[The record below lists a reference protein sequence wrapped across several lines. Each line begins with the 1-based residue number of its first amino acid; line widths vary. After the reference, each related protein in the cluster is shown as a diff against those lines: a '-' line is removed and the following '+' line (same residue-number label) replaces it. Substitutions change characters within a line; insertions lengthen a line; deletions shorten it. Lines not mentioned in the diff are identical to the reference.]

1 MALKIDR
8 VQLQFE
14 IKPDY
19 DQQQL
24 LALKEDLKKANRE
37 LSQTEREIEKLK
49 KAKPV
54 NPSDQAQWRAQLD
67 QLNKKYQ
74 EQVIAV
80 QNAQRAVDKH
90 IEKMGLENLSM
101 AELTNRAR
109 TLNTILRN
117 LNPNSPSYTEYKN
130 KLEQINAR
138 LKELRGTAANT
149 RLSLAKLADG
159 FNRYATLAASAVAS
173 LTGLALTVRKCT
185 DDYAKMEDVMA
196 GVRKYTGQSD
206 EQVREM
212 NEDFKRMD
220 TRTSIEKLNELAGA
234 AGRLGITSKDAI
246 EEFVDGAD
254 KIGVALG
261 DDLGEGAVDVIGKL
275 AIAFG
280 DDKTKGL
287 RGAMLATGSAL
298 NELVANS
305 PAKAQP
311 VIEFTEKL
319 SGVGQMAHL
328 TQAQIM
334 GFAAALDRNNQEMAT
349 SSTVMSQLITK
360 MYQDPARFASMAGM
374 EVKKFTDLI
383 HSDMNQ
389 ALVEWLQHVNKLGD
403 MSVLAGKFDELKM
416 DGTRAVGVLASLAGH
431 VDQVVESQRIATEAY
446 EEGSSV
452 IEEFRIQNETVQ
464 AELDKA
470 RKTFGTLSVE
480 LGGKLLPIAR
490 YAVTTG
496 GVAVKLLSRI
506 IDFTSNYRTTLLLT
520 ATALAGFIVYEK
532 LDIIQKKLMVFWS
545 EKVVATTKKL
555 WALLVAHP
563 WAAVGAAIAVVV
575 GLMADYVRR
584 ANQATLAQK
593 AMAKVE
599 NEATVEAE
607 KERFKLEQ
615 LRKVIHDNTRS
626 LDERRKAIATIQEI
640 VPGYIAEISKEGKV
654 YNENTALLDEYIK
667 KLKERALVEGA
678 KKQFDELGEQWAKLE
693 EQRLKLE
700 KDEKDRRDR
709 NARNQQAVIP
719 GAVGVWSNQAQ
730 TAVAEGAGQQ
740 MINAIE
746 RKQKEVQDAVD
757 RMGEVMKNA
766 AKIGDDSSGKSGN
779 TDNTDN
785 TDNSDYSGKTGSHT
799 TTTSSGENRQR
810 NEARKRM
817 KEEEDLAKAERQ
829 KADLE
834 AKQEYQQRLIT
845 EEEYHDRR
853 AQNEQAF
860 IARIQQIRESGYAT
874 EAERQEVQNMSL
886 DALINEANY
895 QQEQRKKQMQ
905 DTLQLMERS
914 YQADQIALE
923 QMRYS
928 GEIATEEE
936 YNRRKIEAEIDY
948 QRERL
953 RIIREAGGDT
963 MEADNALQRALLE
976 QTKEGQ
982 AQRLKELNKEMDDA
996 ALRGDYDRQ
1005 LSIQQQML
1013 DEKLITQEQYEHNIT
1028 DLTRQAEQDRQAI
1041 RESYAQAAGQL
1052 LSSTSS
1058 LFSAMQ
1064 SREEARVDKKYKTL
1078 IDRAKKNGKD
1088 TSKLEEQ
1095 QEQEKLEIKKKY
1107 ADKQFALTV
1116 LEIIAQGALGIQK
1129 IWAEWGWNP
1138 PVAVGLTATEAAV
1151 AAIQLATAK
1160 AQRDQAAGLYT
1171 GGYSDEVEG
1180 YTGDGDPRDMAGVVP
1195 VHKREFVINHEALKI
1210 PVVRRVADVI
1220 DSAQKRK
1227 AYNIQDTTRVL
1238 QNTIIRQTGLA
1249 QGGYSGND
1257 ARTPAAGST
1266 SPLMDGQGIIN
1277 SIERN
1282 TRMLQQLMD
1291 EGITI
1296 LQLRKRIRHEE
1307 QLERNASRS

>member
-19 DQQQL
+19 DQKQL

-49 KAKPV
+49 KTKPA
-54 NPSDQAQWRAQLD
+54 NASDQVWLKQRLEE
-67 QLNKKYQ
+67 LNKKYQ
-74 EQVIAV
+74 EQVVAV

-90 IEKMGLENLSM
+90 IGKMGLENLSM
-101 AELTNRAR
+101 AELTNRAK

-130 KLEQINAR
+130 KLEIINAR

-185 DDYAKMEDVMA
+185 DDFAKMEDVMA

-212 NEDFKRMD
+212 NEDFKKMD
-220 TRTSIEKLNELAGA
+220 TRTPREKLNDLAGA
-234 AGRLGITSKDAI
+234 AGRLGISSKAMI

-261 DDLGEGAVDVIGKL
+261 DDLGEGAVDTIGKL

-280 DDKTKGL
+280 EDKTKGL

-298 NELVANS
+298 NEIVQNS
-305 PAKAQP
+305 PAQAQP
-311 VIEFTEKL
+311 VIEFTQQL
-319 SGVGQMAHL
+319 SGVGQQAHL

-334 GFAAALDRNNQEMAT
+334 GYAAALDQNNQEMAT
-349 SSTVMSQLITK
+349 ASTVMSQLITK
-360 MYQDPARFASMAGM
+360 MYQDPARFAQMAGM

-383 HSDMNQ
+383 HTDMNQ
-389 ALVEWLQHVNKLGD
+389 AIVEWLQHVNKLGD
-403 MSVLAGKFDELKM
+403 MSVLAGKFDQLKM
-416 DGTRAVGVLASLAGH
+416 DGTRAVGVLSTLAGH
-431 VDQVVESQRIATEAY
+431 IDQVTEAQRIATEAY
-446 EEGSSV
+446 AEGTSV
-452 IEEFRIQNETVQ
+452 IEEFNVQNTTVQ
-464 AELDKA
+464 AEIDKA
-470 RKTFGTLSVE
+470 RKRFSDLSIE
-480 LGGKLLPIAR
+480 LGGKLMPLAR
-490 YAVTTG
+490 YAITSG
-496 GVAVKLLSRI
+496 GIAMKVLGGI
-506 IDFTSNYRTTLLLT
+506 IDFTSKYRTTLLLT
-520 ATALAGFIVYEK
+520 ATALAGFIAYEK
-532 LDIIQKKLMVFWS
+532 IDIDRKKLMVFWN
-545 EKVVATTKKL
+545 EKVVATSK
-555 WALLVAHP
+555 ALLKTLAAHP
-563 WAAVGAAIAVVV
+563 WAIVITAASMAI
-575 GLMADYVRR
+575 GLMIDLARKTDK
-584 ANQATLAQK
+584 ATLAQK

-709 NARNQQAVIP
+709 NARNQQAAIP

-766 AKIGDDSSGKSGN
+766 ANSGAASPDNSNN
-779 TDNTDN
+779 TDVV
-785 TDNSDYSGKTGSHT
+785 DNSDYSGKSHT
-799 TTTSSGENRQR
+799 TATSSGENRQR

-817 KEEEDLAKAERQ
+817 KEEEELAKAERQ
-829 KADLE
+829 KADLD

-853 AQNEQAF
+853 CQNEQAF
-860 IARIQQIRESGYAT
+860 IVRLQQIRESGYAT

-905 DTLQLMERS
+905 DTLQLMEQS

-1257 ARTPAAGST
+1257 ARTPAAGSS
-1266 SPLMDGQGIIN
+1266 SPLMDDQGIIN

-1296 LQLRKRIRHEE
+1296 LQLRKRIQHEE
-1307 QLERNASRS
+1307 KLERNASRS

>member
-8 VQLQFE
+8 IQLQFE

-19 DQQQL
+19 DQKQL

-49 KAKPV
+49 KTKPA
-54 NPSDQAQWRAQLD
+54 NASDQVWLKQRLEE
-67 QLNKKYQ
+67 LNKKYQ
-74 EQVIAV
+74 EQVVAV

-90 IEKMGLENLSM
+90 VEKMGLENLSM
-101 AELTNRAR
+101 AELTNRAK

-130 KLEQINAR
+130 KLEIINAR

-185 DDYAKMEDVMA
+185 DDFAKMEDVMA
-196 GVRKYTGQSD
+196 GVRKYTGQTD

-212 NEDFKRMD
+212 NEDFKKMD
-220 TRTSIEKLNELAGA
+220 TRTPREKLNDLAGA
-234 AGRLGITSKDAI
+234 AGRLGITSKAMI

-261 DDLGEGAVDVIGKL
+261 DDLGEGAVDTIGKL

-280 DDKTKGL
+280 EDKTKGL

-298 NELVANS
+298 NEIVQNS
-305 PAKAQP
+305 PAQAQP
-311 VIEFTEKL
+311 VIEFTQQL
-319 SGVGQMAHL
+319 SGVGQQAHL

-334 GFAAALDRNNQEMAT
+334 GFAAALDQNNQEMAT
-349 SSTVMSQLITK
+349 ASTVMSQLITK
-360 MYQDPARFASMAGM
+360 MYQDPARFAQMAGM
-374 EVKKFTDLI
+374 EVAKFKELI
-383 HSDMNQ
+383 HTDMNQ
-389 ALVEWLQHVNKLGD
+389 AIVEWLQHVNKLGD
-403 MSVLAGKFDELKM
+403 MSVLAGKFDQLKM
-416 DGTRAVGVLASLAGH
+416 DGTRAVGVLSTLAGH
-431 VDQVVESQRIATEAY
+431 IDQVTEAQRIATEAY
-446 EEGSSV
+446 EEGTSV
-452 IEEFRIQNETVQ
+452 IEEFNVQNTTVQ
-464 AELDKA
+464 AEIDKA
-470 RKTFGTLSVE
+470 RKRFADLSIE
-480 LGGKLLPIAR
+480 LGGKLMPLAR
-490 YAVTTG
+490 YAITSG
-496 GVAVKLLSRI
+496 SAAVKLLSRI

-520 ATALAGFIVYEK
+520 ATTLAGFIVYEK

-545 EKVVATTKKL
+545 EKVVVTTKKL

-563 WAAVGAAIAVVV
+563 WAAVGAAVAVVV

-584 ANQATLAQK
+584 SNAVSLAEQKMNENREEAIRKTGEEEAKLQILIRAAQDEKLSLTERQK
-593 AMAKVE
+593 AINELNRIIPEYNAHLDATTGKYIANKTALDNYLASLTRQYEIEGAKGMLSDLGRQIA
-599 NEATVEAE
+599 EATV
-607 KERFKLEQ
+607 KLNNAQ
-615 LRKVIHDNTRS
+615 KV
-626 LDERRKAIATIQEI
+626 LDDTQKTAGVTYTTSWGS
-640 VPGYIAEISKEGKV
+640 VG
-654 YNENTALLDEYIK
+654 NTASDARQRAQTEVDAAT
-667 KLKERALVEGA
+667 RALG
-678 KKQFDELGEQWAKLE
+678 
-693 EQRLKLE
+693 RLK
-700 KDEKDRRDR
+700 DARDKIL
-709 NARNQQAVIP
+709 NSY
-719 GAVGVWSNQAQ
+719 GADL
-730 TAVAEGAGQQ
+730 AG
-740 MINAIE
+740 
-746 RKQKEVQDAVD
+746 DAV
-757 RMGEVMKNA
+757 KNSVA
-766 AKIGDDSSGKSGN
+766 S
-779 TDNTDN
+779 
-785 TDNSDYSGKTGSHT
+785 SDYSDNSEKSDYSDKAGSHT
-799 TTTSSGENRQR
+799 TATSSGENSQR

-817 KEEEDLAKAERQ
+817 KEEEELAKAERQ
-829 KADLE
+829 KSDLE

-853 AQNEQAF
+853 YQNEQAF
-860 IARIQQIRESGYAT
+860 ISRLQQIRESGYAT

-953 RIIREAGGDT
+953 RVIREAGGDT

-1116 LEIIAQGALGIQK
+1116 LEIIAQAALGIQK
-1129 IWAEWGWNP
+1129 IWAEWGWSP

-1210 PVVRRVADVI
+1210 PAVRRVADVI
-1220 DSAQKRK
+1220 DSVQKRK

-1257 ARTPAAGST
+1257 ARTPAAGSP
-1266 SPLMDGQGIIN
+1266 SPLMDDQGIIN

-1291 EGITI
+1291 EGITV

>member
-8 VQLQFE
+8 IQLQFE

-19 DQQQL
+19 DQKQL

-49 KAKPV
+49 KTKPA
-54 NPSDQAQWRAQLD
+54 NASDQVWLKQRLEE
-67 QLNKKYQ
+67 LNKKYQ
-74 EQVIAV
+74 EQVVAV

-90 IEKMGLENLSM
+90 VEKMGLENLSM
-101 AELTNRAR
+101 TELTNRAK

-130 KLEQINAR
+130 KLEIINAR

-185 DDYAKMEDVMA
+185 DDFAKMEDVMA

-212 NEDFKRMD
+212 NDDFKKMD

-360 MYQDPARFASMAGM
+360 MYQDPARFANMAGM
-374 EVKKFTDLI
+374 EVKKFTELM
-383 HSDMNQ
+383 HTDMNQ

-452 IEEFRIQNETVQ
+452 IKEFRIQNETVQ

-563 WAAVGAAIAVVV
+563 WAALAAGVAVVV
-575 GLMADYVRR
+575 GLMADYWRR
-584 ANQATLAQK
+584 TNAVSLAEQKMNENREEAIRKTGEEEAKLQILIRAAQDEKLSLTERQK
-593 AMAKVE
+593 AI
-599 NEATVEAE
+599 NELNRIIPEYNAHLDATTG
-607 KERFKLEQ
+607 K
-615 LRKVIHDNTRS
+615 
-626 LDERRKAIATIQEI
+626 
-640 VPGYIAEISKEGKV
+640 YIANK
-654 YNENTALLDEYIK
+654 TALDNYLASLTRQYEI
-667 KLKERALVEGA
+667 EGA
-678 KKQFDELGEQWAKLE
+678 KGMLSDLGRQIAEANVALNNAKKVLDDTQKTAGVTYTTSWGSVGNTASDARQRAQAE
-693 EQRLKLE
+693 VDAATRALGRLK
-700 KDEKDRRDR
+700 DARD
-709 NARNQQAVIP
+709 NILNSY
-719 GAVGVWSNQAQ
+719 GADL
-730 TAVAEGAGQQ
+730 AG
-740 MINAIE
+740 
-746 RKQKEVQDAVD
+746 DAV
-757 RMGEVMKNA
+757 
-766 AKIGDDSSGKSGN
+766 KSGVGLSE
-779 TDNTDN
+779 
-785 TDNSDYSGKTGSHT
+785 NSDYSDNSGYSGKSHT
-799 TTTSSGENRQR
+799 TTTSSEENEQY
-810 NEARKRM
+810 NEARKQM
-817 KEEEDLAKAERQ
+817 KQEEELAKAERQ

-853 AQNEQAF
+853 YQNEQAF
-860 IARIQQIRESGYAT
+860 IARLQQIRESGYAT

-928 GEIATEEE
+928 GEIPTEEE

-1249 QGGYSGND
+1249 QGGYSGGD
-1257 ARTPAAGST
+1257 TRIPAAGSP
-1266 SPLMDGQGIIN
+1266 SPLIDGQGIIN

-1291 EGITI
+1291 EGITV
-1296 LQLRKRIRHEE
+1296 LQLRKRIKHEE

>member
-8 VQLQFE
+8 IQLQFE

-19 DQQQL
+19 DQKQL

-67 QLNKKYQ
+67 LLNKKYQ

-90 IEKMGLENLSM
+90 VEKMGLENLSM
-101 AELTNRAR
+101 AELTNRAK

-130 KLEQINAR
+130 KLEIINAR

-185 DDYAKMEDVMA
+185 DDFAKMEDVMA
-196 GVRKYTGQSD
+196 GVRKYTGQTD

-212 NEDFKRMD
+212 NEDFKKMD
-220 TRTSIEKLNELAGA
+220 TRTPREKLNDLAGA
-234 AGRLGITSKDAI
+234 AGRLGITSKAMI

-261 DDLGEGAVDVIGKL
+261 DDLGEGAVDTIGKL

-280 DDKTKGL
+280 EDKTKGL

-298 NELVANS
+298 NEIVQNS
-305 PAKAQP
+305 PAQAQP
-311 VIEFTEKL
+311 VIEFTEML
-319 SGVGQMAHL
+319 SGVGQQAHL

-334 GFAAALDRNNQEMAT
+334 GFAAALDQNNQEMAT
-349 SSTVMSQLITK
+349 ASTVMSQLITK
-360 MYQDPARFASMAGM
+360 MYQDPARFAQMAGM
-374 EVKKFTDLI
+374 EVAKFKELI
-383 HSDMNQ
+383 HTDMNQ
-389 ALVEWLQHVNKLGD
+389 AIVEWLQHVNKLGD
-403 MSVLAGKFDELKM
+403 MSVLAGKFDQLKM
-416 DGTRAVGVLASLAGH
+416 DGTRAVGVLSTLAGH
-431 VDQVVESQRIATEAY
+431 IDQVTEAQRIATEAY
-446 EEGSSV
+446 AEGTSV
-452 IEEFRIQNETVQ
+452 IEEFNVQNTTVQ
-464 AELDKA
+464 AEIDKA
-470 RKTFGTLSVE
+470 RKRFADLSIE
-480 LGGKLLPIAR
+480 LGGKLMPLAR
-490 YAVTTG
+490 YAITSG
-496 GVAVKLLSRI
+496 SAAVKMLSRI

-532 LDIIQKKLMVFWS
+532 ADVIQKKLMVFWS

-555 WALLVAHP
+555 WALLIAHP
-563 WAAVGAAIAVVV
+563 WAALAAGVAVVV
-575 GLMADYVRR
+575 GLMADYWRR
-584 ANQATLAQK
+584 ANAVSLAEQKMNENREEAIRKTGEEEAKLQILIRAAQDEKLSLTERQK
-593 AMAKVE
+593 AI
-599 NEATVEAE
+599 NELNRIIPEYNAHLDATTG
-607 KERFKLEQ
+607 K
-615 LRKVIHDNTRS
+615 
-626 LDERRKAIATIQEI
+626 
-640 VPGYIAEISKEGKV
+640 YIANKAALDNYLASLTRQYEI
-654 YNENTALLDEYIK
+654 
-667 KLKERALVEGA
+667 EGA
-678 KKQFDELGEQWAKLE
+678 KGMLSDLGRQIAEANMELNNAKKVLDDTQKTAGVTYTTSWGSVGNTASDARQRAQTE
-693 EQRLKLE
+693 VDAATRALGRLK
-700 KDEKDRRDR
+700 DARDKIL
-709 NARNQQAVIP
+709 NSY
-719 GAVGVWSNQAQ
+719 GADL
-730 TAVAEGAGQQ
+730 AG
-740 MINAIE
+740 
-746 RKQKEVQDAVD
+746 DAVKSGVGLSESSD
-757 RMGEVMKNA
+757 YSDN
-766 AKIGDDSSGKSGN
+766 SNYSGKS
-779 TDNTDN
+779 
-785 TDNSDYSGKTGSHT
+785 HT
-799 TTTSSGENRQR
+799 TATSSEE

-817 KEEEDLAKAERQ
+817 KQEEELAKAERQ

-860 IARIQQIRESGYAT
+860 IARLQQIRESGYAT

-905 DTLQLMERS
+905 DTLQLMEQS

-936 YNRRKIEAEIDY
+936 YNHRKIEAEIDY

-953 RIIREAGGDT
+953 RVIREAGGDT

-1249 QGGYSGND
+1249 QGGYSGGD
-1257 ARTPAAGST
+1257 TRTPTAGSP
-1266 SPLMDGQGIIN
+1266 SPLMDDQGIIN

-1291 EGITI
+1291 EGITV

>member
-49 KAKPV
+49 KQKPFS
-54 NPSDQAQWRAQLD
+54 PSEQAQWRSQLD

-74 EQVIAV
+74 EQVVAV

-90 IEKMGLENLSM
+90 IGKMGLENLSM

-138 LKELRGTAANT
+138 MKELRGTAAST

-159 FNRYATLAASAVAS
+159 FNRYAALTASAVAS
-173 LTGLALTVRKCT
+173 LTGLALAVRKCT

-196 GVRKYTGQSD
+196 GVRKYTGQTD

-212 NEDFKRMD
+212 NEDFKKMD
-220 TRTSIEKLNELAGA
+220 TRTPREKLNDLAGA
-234 AGRLGITSKDAI
+234 AGRLGITNKAMI
-246 EEFVDGAD
+246 KEFVDGAD

-261 DDLGEGAVDVIGKL
+261 DDLGEGAVDTIGKL

-280 DDKTKGL
+280 EDKTKGL

-298 NELVANS
+298 NEIVQNS
-305 PAKAQP
+305 PAQAQP
-311 VIEFTEKL
+311 VIEFTEML
-319 SGVGQMAHL
+319 SGVGQQAHL

-334 GFAAALDRNNQEMAT
+334 GYAAALDQNNQEMAT
-349 SSTVMSQLITK
+349 ASTVMSQLITK
-360 MYQDPARFASMAGM
+360 MYQDPARFAKMAGM
-374 EVKKFTDLI
+374 EVAKFKELI
-383 HSDMNQ
+383 HTDMNQ
-389 ALVEWLQHVNKLGD
+389 AIVEWLQHVNKLGD
-403 MSVLAGKFDELKM
+403 MSVLAGKFDQLKM
-416 DGTRAVGVLASLAGH
+416 DGTRAVGVLSTLAGH
-431 VDQVVESQRIATEAY
+431 IDQVTEAQRIATEAY
-446 EEGSSV
+446 EEGTSV
-452 IEEFRIQNETVQ
+452 IEEFNVQNTTAQ
-464 AELDKA
+464 AEIDKA
-470 RKTFGTLSVE
+470 RKRFADLSIE
-480 LGGKLLPIAR
+480 LGGKLMPIVR
-490 YAVTTG
+490 
-496 GVAVKLLSRI
+496 VAVKLLSRI

-520 ATALAGFIVYEK
+520 ATTLAGFIVYEK
-532 LDIIQKKLMVFWS
+532 ADVIQKQLMVLWN
-545 EKVVATTKKL
+545 EKVVTTSKRL
-555 WALLVAHP
+555 WAVLAAHP
-563 WAAVGAAIAVVV
+563 WAIVATAASVAI
-575 GLMADYVRR
+575 GLMIDLARKTDK
-584 ANQATLAQK
+584 ATLAQK
-593 AMAKVE
+593 TMAKVE

-626 LDERRKAIATIQEI
+626 LDERRRAIATMKEI
-640 VPGYIAEISKEGKV
+640 VPGYVAEISKEGKV

-667 KLKERALVEGA
+667 KLKEKALVEGA
-678 KKQFDELGEQWAKLE
+678 KKQIEELGDQWAKLE

-700 KDEKDRRDR
+700 KDEKNRRDR
-709 NARNQQAVIP
+709 NARNQQAAIP

-740 MINAIE
+740 MINTIE
-746 RKQKEVQDAVD
+746 RKQKELQDAVD

-779 TDNTDN
+779 TGNTDN
-785 TDNSDYSGKTGSHT
+785 TDNSDYSDKAGSHT
-799 TTTSSGENRQR
+799 TSSAVENRQR

-817 KEEEDLAKAERQ
+817 KQEEDLAKAERQ

-845 EEEYHDRR
+845 EEEYHNRR
-853 AQNEQAF
+853 YQNEQAF
-860 IARIQQIRESGYAT
+860 IARLQQIRESGYAT

-895 QQEQRKKQMQ
+895 QQEQRRKQMN

-936 YNRRKIEAEIDY
+936 YNNRKIEAEIDY

-963 MEADNALQRALLE
+963 MEAENALQRALLQ
-976 QTKEGQ
+976 QTKESQ
-982 AQRLKELNKEMDDA
+982 SQRLKELNKEMDDA

-1013 DEKLITQEQYEHNIT
+1013 DEKLITQEQYERNIT

-1116 LEIIAQGALGIQK
+1116 LEIIAQSALGIQK

-1138 PVAVGLTATEAAV
+1138 PVAVGLTATESAV

-1171 GGYSDEVEG
+1171 GGYNDEVEG
-1180 YTGDGDPRDMAGVVP
+1180 YTGDGDPRDMAGVIP

-1220 DSAQKRK
+1220 DNMQKRK
-1227 AYNIQDTTRVL
+1227 VYHIQDTTRVL
-1238 QNTIIRQTGLA
+1238 QNTIIRHTGLA
-1249 QGGYSGND
+1249 QGGYSGDNG
-1257 ARTPAAGST
+1257 RVTAAIPT
-1266 SPLMDGQGIIN
+1266 APMMDDQGIIN

-1282 TRMLQQLMD
+1282 TRMLEQLLD

>member
-49 KAKPV
+49 KAKPFS
-54 NPSDQAQWRAQLD
+54 PSEQAQWRSQLD
-67 QLNKKYQ
+67 QLSKKYQ
-74 EQVIAV
+74 EQVVAV

-90 IEKMGLENLSM
+90 IGKMGLENLSM

-130 KLEQINAR
+130 KLEQINTR
-138 LKELRGTAANT
+138 LKELRGTAAST

-159 FNRYATLAASAVAS
+159 FNRYAALTASAVAS
-173 LTGLALTVRKCT
+173 LTGLALTVRKCV

-196 GVRKYTGQSD
+196 GVRKYTGQTD

-212 NEDFKRMD
+212 NEDFKQMD
-220 TRTSIEKLNELAGA
+220 TRTPREKLNDLAGA
-234 AGRLGITSKDAI
+234 AGRLGITNKAMI
-246 EEFVDGAD
+246 KEFVDGAD

-261 DDLGEGAVDVIGKL
+261 DDLGEGAVDTIGKL

-280 DDKTKGL
+280 EDKTKGL

-298 NELVANS
+298 NEIVQNS
-305 PAKAQP
+305 PAQAQP
-311 VIEFTEKL
+311 VIEFTEML
-319 SGVGQMAHL
+319 SGVGQQAHL

-334 GFAAALDRNNQEMAT
+334 GYAAALDQNNQEMAT
-349 SSTVMSQLITK
+349 ASTVMSQLITK
-360 MYQDPARFASMAGM
+360 MYQDPARFAQMAGM
-374 EVKKFTDLI
+374 EVAKFKELI
-383 HSDMNQ
+383 HTDMNQ
-389 ALVEWLQHVNKLGD
+389 AIVEWLQHVNKLGD
-403 MSVLAGKFDELKM
+403 MSVLAGKFDQLKM
-416 DGTRAVGVLASLAGH
+416 DGTRAVGVLSTLAGH
-431 VDQVVESQRIATEAY
+431 IDQVTEAQRIATEAY
-446 EEGSSV
+446 AEGTSV
-452 IEEFRIQNETVQ
+452 IEEFNIQNNTVQ
-464 AELDKA
+464 AEIDKA
-470 RKTFGTLSVE
+470 RKRFADLSIE
-480 LGGKLLPIAR
+480 LGQKLMPLAR
-490 YAVTTG
+490 YAITSG
-496 GVAVKLLSRI
+496 SAAVKMLSRI

-532 LDIIQKKLMVFWS
+532 ADVIQKQLMVLWN
-545 EKVVATTKKL
+545 EKVVATSKRL
-555 WALLVAHP
+555 WAVLIAHP
-563 WAAVGAAIAVVV
+563 WAVLAAGVAVVV
-575 GLMADYVRR
+575 GLMADYIRR

-615 LRKVIHDNTRS
+615 LRKVVHDNTIS

-640 VPGYIAEISKEGKV
+640 VPGYVAEISKEGKV
-654 YNENTALLDEYIK
+654 YNENTAALDEYIK

-678 KKQFDELGEQWAKLE
+678 RKEIEEMGDQMAKLE
-693 EQRLKLE
+693 SQRLKLE
-700 KDEKDRRDR
+700 KDEKNRRDR
-709 NARNQQAVIP
+709 NARNQQAAIP

-746 RKQKEVQDAVD
+746 KKQKELQDAVD

-785 TDNSDYSGKTGSHT
+785 TDNSDDSNKTGSHT
-799 TTTSSGENRQR
+799 TSAGENRQR
-810 NEARKRM
+810 NEERKRM
-817 KEEEDLAKAERQ
+817 KQEEDLAKAERQ

-853 AQNEQAF
+853 YQNEQAF
-860 IARIQQIRESGYAT
+860 IARLQQIRESGYAT

-895 QQEQRKKQMQ
+895 QQEQKRKQMN

-936 YNRRKIEAEIDY
+936 YNNRKIEAEIDY

-1013 DEKLITQEQYEHNIT
+1013 DERLITQEQYERNIT

-1064 SREEARVDKKYKTL
+1064 NREEARVDKKYKTL

-1138 PVAVGLTATEAAV
+1138 PVAVGLTATESAV

-1180 YTGDGDPRDMAGVVP
+1180 YTGDGDPRDMAGVIP

-1220 DSAQKRK
+1220 DNMQKRK
-1227 AYNIQDTTRVL
+1227 VYHIQDTTRVL
-1238 QNTIIRQTGLA
+1238 QNTIIRQTGMA
-1249 QGGYSGND
+1249 QGGYSGDNG
-1257 ARTPAAGST
+1257 RVTAAIPT
-1266 SPLMDGQGIIN
+1266 APMMDDQGIIN

-1282 TRMLQQLMD
+1282 TRMLQQLLE
-1291 EGITI
+1291 EGITV

>member
-19 DQQQL
+19 DQKQL

-49 KAKPV
+49 KTKPA
-54 NPSDQAQWRAQLD
+54 NASDQVWLKQRLEE
-67 QLNKKYQ
+67 LNKKYQ

-90 IEKMGLENLSM
+90 VEKMGLENLSM
-101 AELTNRAR
+101 AELTNRAK

-130 KLEQINAR
+130 KLEIINAR

-196 GVRKYTGQSD
+196 GVRKYTGQTD

-212 NEDFKRMD
+212 NEDFKKMD
-220 TRTSIEKLNELAGA
+220 TRTPREKLNDLAGA
-234 AGRLGITSKDAI
+234 AGRLGITSKAMI

-261 DDLGEGAVDVIGKL
+261 DDLGEGAVDTIGKL

-280 DDKTKGL
+280 EDKTKGL

-298 NELVANS
+298 NEIVQNS
-305 PAKAQP
+305 PAQAQP
-311 VIEFTEKL
+311 VIEFTQQL
-319 SGVGQMAHL
+319 SGVGQQAHL

-334 GFAAALDRNNQEMAT
+334 GFAAALDQNNQEMAT
-349 SSTVMSQLITK
+349 ASTVMSQLITK
-360 MYQDPARFASMAGM
+360 MYQNPARFAQMAGM
-374 EVKKFTDLI
+374 EVAKFKELI
-383 HSDMNQ
+383 HTDMNQ
-389 ALVEWLQHVNKLGD
+389 AIVEWLQHVNKLGD
-403 MSVLAGKFDELKM
+403 MSVLAGKFDQLKM
-416 DGTRAVGVLASLAGH
+416 DGTRAVGVLSTLAGH
-431 VDQVVESQRIATEAY
+431 IDQVTEAQRIATEAY
-446 EEGSSV
+446 AEGTSV
-452 IEEFRIQNETVQ
+452 IEEFNVQNTTVQ
-464 AELDKA
+464 AEIDKA
-470 RKTFGTLSVE
+470 RKRFADLSIE
-480 LGGKLLPIAR
+480 LGSKLMPLAR
-490 YAVTTG
+490 YAITSG
-496 GVAVKLLSRI
+496 SVAVKLLSRI

-532 LDIIQKKLMVFWS
+532 LDIIQKKLMVFWN
-545 EKVVATTKKL
+545 EKVVATSKRL
-555 WALLVAHP
+555 WAVLIAHP
-563 WAAVGAAIAVVV
+563 WAALAAGVAVVV
-575 GLMADYVRR
+575 GLMADYVKR
-584 ANQATLAQK
+584 ANAVSLAEQKMNENREEAIRKTGEEEAKLQILIRAAQDEKLSLTERQK
-593 AMAKVE
+593 AI
-599 NEATVEAE
+599 NELNRIIPEYNAHLDATTG
-607 KERFKLEQ
+607 K
-615 LRKVIHDNTRS
+615 
-626 LDERRKAIATIQEI
+626 
-640 VPGYIAEISKEGKV
+640 YIANK
-654 YNENTALLDEYIK
+654 TALDNYLASLTRQYEI
-667 KLKERALVEGA
+667 EGA
-678 KKQFDELGEQWAKLE
+678 KGMLSDLGRQIAEANVELNNAKKVLDDTQKTAGVTYTTSWGSVGNTASDAR
-693 EQRLKLE
+693 QR
-700 KDEKDRRDR
+700 
-709 NARNQQAVIP
+709 
-719 GAVGVWSNQAQ
+719 AQ
-730 TAVAEGAGQQ
+730 TEVDAATRALGQLKDARDKILNSYGADLAG
-740 MINAIE
+740 
-746 RKQKEVQDAVD
+746 DAV
-757 RMGEVMKNA
+757 
-766 AKIGDDSSGKSGN
+766 KSGVGLSEN
-779 TDNTDN
+779 SEYS
-785 TDNSDYSGKTGSHT
+785 DNSDYSGKSHT
-799 TTTSSGENRQR
+799 TTTSSGENRLR

-817 KEEEDLAKAERQ
+817 KEEEELAKAERQ

-853 AQNEQAF
+853 YQNEQAF
-860 IARIQQIRESGYAT
+860 IARLQQIRESGYAT

-1257 ARTPAAGST
+1257 TRTPAAGSP
-1266 SPLMDGQGIIN
+1266 SPLMDDQGIIN
-1277 SIERN
+1277 SIDRN

-1291 EGITI
+1291 EGITV

>member
-8 VQLQFE
+8 IQLQFE

-19 DQQQL
+19 DQKQL

-49 KAKPV
+49 KTKPA
-54 NPSDQAQWRAQLD
+54 NASDQVWLKQRLEE
-67 QLNKKYQ
+67 LNKKYQ
-74 EQVIAV
+74 EQVVAV

-90 IEKMGLENLSM
+90 VEKMGLENLSM
-101 AELTNRAR
+101 AELTNRAK

-130 KLEQINAR
+130 KLEIINAR

-185 DDYAKMEDVMA
+185 DDFAKMEDVMA
-196 GVRKYTGQSD
+196 GVRKYTGQTD

-520 ATALAGFIVYEK
+520 AAALAGFIVYEK

-545 EKVVATTKKL
+545 EKVVATSKKL

-584 ANQATLAQK
+584 ANAVSLAEQKMNENREEAIRKTGEEEAKLQILIRAAQDEKLSLTERQK
-593 AMAKVE
+593 AINELNRIIPEYNAHLDATTGKYIANKTALDNYLASLTRQYEIEGAKGMLSDLGRQIA
-599 NEATVEAE
+599 EATV
-607 KERFKLEQ
+607 KLNNAQ
-615 LRKVIHDNTRS
+615 KV
-626 LDERRKAIATIQEI
+626 LDDTQKTAGVTYTTSWGS
-640 VPGYIAEISKEGKV
+640 VG
-654 YNENTALLDEYIK
+654 NTASDARQRAQAEVDAAT
-667 KLKERALVEGA
+667 RALG
-678 KKQFDELGEQWAKLE
+678 
-693 EQRLKLE
+693 RLK
-700 KDEKDRRDR
+700 DARDKIL
-709 NARNQQAVIP
+709 NSY
-719 GAVGVWSNQAQ
+719 GADL
-730 TAVAEGAGQQ
+730 AG
-740 MINAIE
+740 
-746 RKQKEVQDAVD
+746 DAVKSGVGLSESSEYSD
-757 RMGEVMKNA
+757 NFNY
-766 AKIGDDSSGKSGN
+766 SGKS
-779 TDNTDN
+779 
-785 TDNSDYSGKTGSHT
+785 HT
-799 TTTSSGENRQR
+799 TATSSEE
-810 NEARKRM
+810 NEARKQM
-817 KEEEDLAKAERQ
+817 KQEEELAKAERQ

-853 AQNEQAF
+853 YQNEQAF
-860 IARIQQIRESGYAT
+860 IARLQQIRESGYAT

-905 DTLQLMERS
+905 DTLQLMEQS
-914 YQADQIALE
+914 YQVDQIALE

-953 RIIREAGGDT
+953 RIIREAGCDT

-1180 YTGDGDPRDMAGVVP
+1180 YTGDGDPRDIAGVVP

-1257 ARTPAAGST
+1257 TRTPAAGSP
-1266 SPLMDGQGIIN
+1266 SPLMDDQGIIN